1 VADPDVLADLPAVRT
16 AAADGAVLECEEML
30 HIAFTAYLA
39 ATGER
44 FPAETFTVRHPV
56 LDPDWDFDFDDG
68 AEMARRLPRLAV
80 LYPD

>member
-1 VADPDVLADLPAVRT
+1 
-16 AAADGAVLECEEML
+16 ML

-44 FPAETFTVRHPV
+44 FPAETFTVPGIQW

-68 AEMARRLPRLAV
+68 ARDGPSAASLGRAFTPG
-80 LYPD
+80 